1 MGRGTVETPDREI
14 PFWEQVLQ
22 ASKNRQ
28 VSQELKVR
36 RENVPS
42 YCKVSIK
49 RVIVRFRSLSD
60 RRISSILLIECSTV
74 V

>member
-1 MGRGTVETPDREI
+1 MAGTPRDTDVFVCAKKRDMCE
-14 PFWEQVLQ
+14 
-22 ASKNRQ
+22 ASLRMASWVKRC
-28 VSQELKVR
+28 
-36 RENVPS
+36 S
-42 YCKVSIK
+42 YCSVSIK